1 MGTATFPNRVTHAVA
16 WWNYSAIS
24 IMTVPV
30 DVPTLIS
37 RSATDTFTV
46 TILSTI
52 DADALQVDASTLTIG
67 DGTSENV
74 RVLTGENGV
83 LATEER
89 DMNGDGRMDLVV
101 SFDGRQLVAQELPA
115 GGDRAVLVI
124 KGALLDR
131 SMGVYATADVTIE
144 R

>member
-1 MGTATFPNRVTHAVA
+1 MAPA
-16 WWNYSAIS
+16 
-24 IMTVPV
+24 
-30 DVPTLIS
+30 
-37 RSATDTFTV
+37 RSV
-46 TILSTI
+46 
-52 DADALQVDASTLTIG
+52 ADALQVDAHTLTSG
-67 DGTSENV
+67 DGNGEDV

-83 LATEER
+83 LATEEC

-101 SFDGRQLVAQELPA
+101 SFDGRQLLGQELPA
-115 GGDRAVLVI
+115 GEDRAVLVI

>member
-1 MGTATFPNRVTHAVA
+1 MAPA
-16 WWNYSAIS
+16 
-24 IMTVPV
+24 
-30 DVPTLIS
+30 
-37 RSATDTFTV
+37 RSV
-46 TILSTI
+46 
-52 DADALQVDASTLTIG
+52 ADALQVDAHTLTSG
-67 DGTSENV
+67 DGNGEDV

-101 SFDGRQLVAQELPA
+101 RFDGRQLFGQELPA
-115 GGDRAVLVI
+115 GEDRAVLVI
-124 KGALLDR
+124 NGALLDR